1 MRPIVYN
8 KSNMMRKGSA
18 QGMKLFFFDLDGTLM
33 ANDSI
38 SDRNLD
44 ALHRLRAAGHKLFIN
59 SGRSCG
65 TVPARVK
72 TMFPWDGMICGSAY
86 VTLDGALLAH
96 EVIPHDTL
104 PLIMAYC
111 RSSGTDV
118 NLEGENDL
126 YFWRCDGHRG
136 LTFDEVLANGDAL
149 RLTKATLLKPVER
162 PHWNDFPGMH
172 VIDMGTYSEL
182 ICNGYNKSTGMALIG
197 ERLGVGREDMVAFGD
212 SPNDTEMLAYAGCAV
227 VMAHAPHELDAY
239 ADLRT
244 SPGPDGVAEG
254 IRTLFPALFDDPAA
268 Q

>member
-1 MRPIVYN
+1 
-8 KSNMMRKGSA
+8 
-18 QGMKLFFFDLDGTLM
+18 MKLFFFDLDGTLM
-33 ANDSI
+33 ENDSI
-38 SDRNLD
+38 NDRNLD

-65 TVPARVK
+65 NIPTRVK

-86 VTLDGALLAH
+86 VELHGELLAH
-96 EVIPHDTL
+96 AVIPHDTF

-111 RSSGTDV
+111 RSTGTNVDF
-118 NLEGENDL
+118 EGEETL
-126 YFWRCDGHRG
+126 VRWRCDGRHG
-136 LTFDEVLANGDAL
+136 LRYEELLERGDAL
-149 RLTKATLLKPVER
+149 RVTKATLSP
-162 PHWNDFPGMH
+162 PIDPAHWGDFPGMH
-172 VIDMGTYSEL
+172 TIDMGTYTEL

-227 VMAHAPHELDAY
+227 VMARAPHELDVY